1 MALSQSEL
9 IRLLESLRLAD
20 GIELIRTVAER
31 VVQEL
36 TEAEA
41 SAGPAGEVSFR
52 R

>member
-36 TEAEA
+36 TEA
-41 SAGPAGEVSFR
+41 SAGPAGGGSFR